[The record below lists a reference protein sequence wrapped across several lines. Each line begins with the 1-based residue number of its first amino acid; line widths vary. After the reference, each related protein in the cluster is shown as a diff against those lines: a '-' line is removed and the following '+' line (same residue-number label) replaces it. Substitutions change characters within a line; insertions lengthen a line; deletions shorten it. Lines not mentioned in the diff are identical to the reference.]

1 MANEDKVNI
10 LLVDDQP
17 AKLLAY
23 EVILKELDENLLK
36 ASSAREALE
45 HLLKTDVAVV
55 LVDVCM
61 PELDGFELAAMIR
74 EHPRFQRTAII
85 FISAVQFT
93 DIDRLRGYQMGAVDY
108 VPVPV
113 VPEVL
118 RAKVKIFSELY
129 RKTRDLE
136 ALNQQLERRVRER
149 TQELETSTA
158 RLMDSERRRTLAL
171 AAGKMG
177 SWDYDAVKREF
188 RADEGHY
195 HIFGMEPGEI
205 KPTPEALRTSVHPD
219 DWEALYAAYETLESE
234 GGTQQAEFRVLTPD
248 GRTNWVLATA
258 AADLSPDGRL
268 IRISGVTLDITERK
282 LNEQTQVLLAREVD
296 HRARNAL
303 AVVQSIVR
311 LTRSATTQGYMSA
324 VEGRI
329 SALARAHGLLSQ
341 SRWQGADLARLVHEE
356 IAPYKLSSRAPLAI
370 TGGSVSLAPAT
381 AQTVAL
387 VLHELATNA
396 AKYGALSSESGRL
409 SVDWRSEGDE
419 IILRWSET
427 GLSNIVAP
435 TSQGFG
441 TTVIRA
447 SVQDQLRGTLSF
459 EWRPEGLLC
468 TVRIPSEPKKA
479 QDAREV
485 SPPRPKIEEPA
496 RAAHVLLVE
505 DETLVGLMM
514 TDFLEELGHVVVGPY
529 TGANEA
535 LSALDIIDIDGA
547 ILDVNLVGGAVYPL
561 ADELVARGVPFVF
574 VTGYDEASIDDRF
587 KDVPIMQKPIE
598 GQKLAGLFT
607 PRGGRSAKPRT
618 SGVKPFAA
626 TPTPMAALPRRR

>member
-1 MANEDKVNI
+1 MANDDKVNI

-45 HLLKTDVAVV
+45 HLLKSDVAVV

-136 ALNQQLERRVRER
+136 SLNQQLELRVRER
-149 TQELETSTA
+149 TQELEASTA

-177 SWDYDAVKREF
+177 SWDYDAIKREF

-195 HIFGMEPGEI
+195 QMFGVEPGTL
-205 KPTPEALRTSVHPD
+205 PATPETLRAAVHPE
-219 DWEALYAAYETLESE
+219 DWERLYEAYQTLTRD
-234 GGTQQAEFRVLTPD
+234 GGTLQAEFRVLTPD

-258 AADLSPDGRL
+258 AADIAPDGRL
-268 IRISGVTLDITERK
+268 IRIGGVTLDITERK

-311 LTRSATTQGYMSA
+311 LTRAQTTQAYMSA

-356 IAPYKLSSRAPLAI
+356 VAPYKNSSRTPLSI
-370 TGGSVSLAPAT
+370 TGSSVSLAPAT

-409 SVDWRSEGDE
+409 AVDWRTDGNDIE
-419 IILRWSET
+419 LRWSET
-427 GLSNIVAP
+427 GLSRITAP

-441 TTVIRA
+441 TVVIRA
-447 SVQDQLRGTLSF
+447 SVQDQLRGTLSLD
-459 EWRPEGLLC
+459 WRPEGLLC
-468 TVRIPSEPKKA
+468 TVRIPGEPKKA
-479 QDAREV
+479 QDAPEV
-485 SPPRPKIEEPA
+485 SPARPVTEEPS

-514 TDFLEELGHVVVGPY
+514 TDFLEELGHIVVGPY

-535 LSALDIIDIDGA
+535 MAALDIIDVDGA

-574 VTGYDEASIDDRF
+574 VTGYDQASIDERF
-587 KDVPIMQKPIE
+587 KDVPILQKPIE
-598 GQKLAGLFT
+598 GQKLEGLFV
-607 PRGGRSAKPRT
+607 PRGRSAKPRAAT
-618 SGVKPFAA
+618 NKPFAA
-626 TPTPMAALPRRR
+626 TPTPMAASPRRH